1 MDISEL
7 KGGWSLIQYIPNIYF
22 FTPFIFEVYSGA
34 FYMGAMGGPTPKRHR
49 LWSNDRALLDG
60 IVDAAGYLS
69 AAARAALPGDS
80 LVRIYYDHKGNRRH
94 AGIPG
99 RLRNSQPPG
108 CYIYIYIVPLYG
120 ARI

>member
-1 MDISEL
+1 MFS
-7 KGGWSLIQYIPNIYF
+7 SLIF
-22 FTPFIFEVYSGA
+22 FDEVFTGA

-49 LWSNDRALLDG
+49 LWSNDQGLING
-60 IVDAAGYLS
+60 IVEAAGFLS
-69 AAARAALPGDS
+69 ATARAALPGDS

-108 CYIYIYIVPLYG
+108 CYGNRVCIPIYQKFHRLLFKTSHIYIYSGFL
-120 ARI
+120 